1 MPKRNRG
8 TVIGAVLMTP
18 LKAAL
23 TAACLPLLSLGLG
36 LSLSLWPGTLLA
48 ADWTA
53 SPGQSLQPLV
63 ANAAGGDLVIL
74 PKGRYPGPLVID
86 RALTLRGED
95 GAVIDGGGTGHAV
108 IIEAPD
114 TVIDGVGVENWG
126 ADLTAMDA
134 GIFIARQATGSV
146 VQNARL
152 QGPGF
157 GIFLDGVHNAVI
169 QDNVIRGDAELR
181 SQDRGNGVHLFNV
194 ENVRVAGNDIR
205 QTRDGIYID
214 TSRETLLQ
222 GNRMQDLRYGVHYM
236 YAHDNRL
243 EGNVTVNTRTG
254 YALMQSKRLTVL
266 NNRSTNDLRY
276 GMLMNN
282 ITHSTIRGNRI
293 SDIRQ
298 QGGAG
303 TVSGNDGKALFV
315 YNAQFNRLEDN
326 RLESSDI
333 GIHLTAGSEDNVVT
347 GNAFLH
353 NRQQVKYVATRTQA
367 WDGNYW
373 SNYLGWDMD
382 DDGVGDTAFEP
393 NDAMDRL
400 LWRYPAAKVLMDSP
414 AVLALRWVQRQFPV
428 FRPQG
433 VRDSDP
439 LMTQPA
445 PLNAEETAP

>member
-48 ADWTA
+48 ADWTT

-152 QGPGF
+152 QGPGLAF
-157 GIFLDGVHNAVI
+157 FSTACT
-169 QDNVIRGDAELR
+169 
-181 SQDRGNGVHLFNV
+181 
-194 ENVRVAGNDIR
+194 
-205 QTRDGIYID
+205 TR
-214 TSRETLLQ
+214 
-222 GNRMQDLRYGVHYM
+222 
-236 YAHDNRL
+236 
-243 EGNVTVNTRTG
+243 
-254 YALMQSKRLTVL
+254 
-266 NNRSTNDLRY
+266 
-276 GMLMNN
+276 
-282 ITHSTIRGNRI
+282 
-293 SDIRQ
+293 
-298 QGGAG
+298 
-303 TVSGNDGKALFV
+303 
-315 YNAQFNRLEDN
+315 
-326 RLESSDI
+326 
-333 GIHLTAGSEDNVVT
+333 
-347 GNAFLH
+347 
-353 NRQQVKYVATRTQA
+353 
-367 WDGNYW
+367 
-373 SNYLGWDMD
+373 
-382 DDGVGDTAFEP
+382 
-393 NDAMDRL
+393 
-400 LWRYPAAKVLMDSP
+400 
-414 AVLALRWVQRQFPV
+414 
-428 FRPQG
+428 
-433 VRDSDP
+433 
-439 LMTQPA
+439 
-445 PLNAEETAP
+445 